1 MENIVQAMYLWVKNG
16 VVLVFAQTD
25 GVSTQAKAEKYT
37 VSNEAMD
44 DNFLLFTHLT
54 SWPTPR
60 PLWELVSETVP
71 TKHMITHLWIS
82 EHR

>member
-44 DNFLLFTHLT
+44 DNFLLFMHLT
-54 SWPTPR
+54 S
-60 PLWELVSETVP
+60 
-71 TKHMITHLWIS
+71 
-82 EHR
+82 